1 MLPAFMESP
10 YMASIID
17 SSRRSVRPSRWA
29 FKFDGL
35 ELSRADL
42 IRRWHIMTD
51 AAHILPAS
59 RVYFYEGD
67 GCRSDKRR
75 GGRDGREVRTL
86 RELLTLA
93 RIDYTRPQVSA

>member
-10 YMASIID
+10 YMPRIID

-29 FKFDGL
+29 FKCDGL

-42 IRRWHIMTD
+42 IKAWHQMKD
-51 AAHILPAS
+51 AAHIVPGC
-59 RVYFYEGD
+59 VYFYEGE
-67 GCRSDKRR
+67 GCRTDKRR

-86 RELLTLA
+86 RELLTVA